1 MLRRAARRWLTS
13 YTWGSIVYG
22 KLGHSLDVLEPPLDL
37 RSNEARSSGD
47 MGIIKIPTL
56 MDVVKQNPNLRIRK
70 IICKYNNTFLITD
83 QGQCYVL
90 GNVEKGSNGTG
101 RKRAFIKT
109 AEKLDSLANNDI
121 RDIACGNSF
130 CLARDI
136 NGRVFS
142 WGLNNYGQLGE
153 SENHAEFTPNMIN
166 YLKNQK
172 IEKIACGEY
181 FALALNDKGKVFS
194 WGIGNNGQLGHGNKS
209 DVKVPKVISLED
221 TITDIS
227 CGDMHSILLNQKGQ
241 IYVFGNGRDGQMGR
255 GEEIESSASFRTS
268 PLKIEFFEKH
278 NLKVTQIKAGG
289 NHCVVTAK
297 PF

>member
-1 MLRRAARRWLTS
+1 MD
-13 YTWGSIVYG
+13 IVKDNP
-22 KLGHSLDVLEPPLDL
+22 KLK
-37 RSNEARSSGD
+37 
-47 MGIIKIPTL
+47 IK
-56 MDVVKQNPNLRIRK
+56 RIV
-70 IICKYNNTFLITD
+70 CKYNNTFLID
-83 QGQCYVL
+83 EQGRCYVL
-90 GNVEKGSNGTG
+90 GSVEKGTNGTG
-101 RKRAFIKT
+101 RKRTFIKV
-109 AEKLDSLANNDI
+109 AESIDGLSNSNMQEI
-121 RDIACGNSF
+121 SCGNSF

-166 YLKNQK
+166 YLKTQK

-181 FALALNDKGKVFS
+181 FALALNDKGKVYS

-209 DVKVPKVISLED
+209 DVKVPKIINLDD

-227 CGDMHSILLNQKGQ
+227 CGDMHSVLLNKSGQ
-241 IYVFGNGRDGQMGR
+241 VYVFGNGRDGQMGR
-255 GEEIESSASFRTS
+255 GDEIESSASFRTT
-268 PLKIEFFEKH
+268 PMKVEFFEKH
-278 NLKVTQIKAGG
+278 NLKVTHITAGG